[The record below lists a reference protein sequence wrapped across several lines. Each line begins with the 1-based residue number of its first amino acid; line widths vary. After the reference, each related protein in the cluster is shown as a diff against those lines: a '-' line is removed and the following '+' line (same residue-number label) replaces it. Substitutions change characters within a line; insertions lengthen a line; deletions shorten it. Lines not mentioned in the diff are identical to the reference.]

1 MTVATNTKNSLP
13 ARDHKSGAKAM
24 PVLQGWCQNKML
36 PDGQHASGLI
46 PTFAS
51 LGYERRANVEIKKT
65 TGNFMNLVYFSSLT
79 FET

>member
-1 MTVATNTKNSLP
+1 MTVTTNTKNSRP
-13 ARDHKSGAKAM
+13 ARGHKSGAKAM

-51 LGYERRANVEIKKT
+51 LGYER
-65 TGNFMNLVYFSSLT
+65 
-79 FET
+79 